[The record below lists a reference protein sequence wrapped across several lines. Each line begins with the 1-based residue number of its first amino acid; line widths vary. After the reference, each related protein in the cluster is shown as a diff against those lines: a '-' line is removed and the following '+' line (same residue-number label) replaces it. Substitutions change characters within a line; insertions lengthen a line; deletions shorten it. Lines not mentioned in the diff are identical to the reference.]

1 MNKAP
6 VVFISHGSPMFSVLP
21 GKLGPRLSEL
31 GAALSGVRAVLV
43 VSPHWQTRGV
53 RVMATA
59 QPETIHDFGGFPP
72 VLYTLQYPAT
82 GAPEVAEL
90 AANTLQKAG
99 FPVRVETQ
107 RGLDHGAWV
116 PLRYL
121 FPQAD
126 VPVLQ
131 VSMPFDLDAAG
142 ALKLGAA
149 LAGLREQGVL
159 IVGSGSLTHNLYE
172 FRRPVLDPDYVQV
185 FADWIR
191 AAVQRRDIAALADY
205 RRLAPQAERAH
216 PSEEHYLPLL
226 VAIAASTAQENPT
239 WLEGGITDGILV
251 MDSYVW
257 GLPAEAGSNGDSN
270 GGPNSDSAPPQL
282 ENVA

>member
-1 MNKAP
+1 MDKAP

-21 GKLGPRLSEL
+21 GKLGPQLSSL
-31 GAALSGVRAVLV
+31 GVSLSGVRAVLV

-59 QPETIHDFGGFPP
+59 RPETIHDFGGFPRA
-72 VLYTLQYPAT
+72 LYTLQYPAT
-82 GAPEVAEL
+82 GAPHIAEL
-90 AANTLQKAG
+90 AADALRAAG
-99 FPVRVETQ
+99 FPVTVETQ

-121 FPQAD
+121 FPQAE

-142 ALKLGAA
+142 ALQLGEA
-149 LAGLREQGVL
+149 LASLREQGVL

-172 FRRPVLDPDYVQV
+172 FRRAVFDAEYVQV

-191 AAVQRRDIAALADY
+191 AAVQRRDIAALANY

-226 VAIAASTAQENPT
+226 VAIAASGAQENST
-239 WLEGGITDGILV
+239 WLDGGITDGILV

-257 GLPAEAGSNGDSN
+257 GLPANADSL
-270 GGPNSDSAPPQL
+270 APQL
-282 ENVA
+282 EHVA